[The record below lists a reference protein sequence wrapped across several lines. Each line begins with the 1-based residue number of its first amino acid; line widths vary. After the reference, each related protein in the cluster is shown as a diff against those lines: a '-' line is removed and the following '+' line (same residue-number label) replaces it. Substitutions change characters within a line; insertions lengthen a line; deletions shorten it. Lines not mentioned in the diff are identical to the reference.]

1 MLWKRLCSTSNP
13 AARNIETLQED
24 DLDSIESISA
34 RQILDSRGNPT
45 LAVVVELDDGTSG
58 WAAVPSG
65 ASTGTH
71 EAVELRDG
79 DLAYYGGKSVFKA
92 VENVTEVI
100 EPALLSMSVLEQSE
114 IDRIMMELDGTE
126 NKSKLGANAMLGVSL
141 AVAHAA
147 SSLLGVSLFNYLGG
161 VAAHVMPIPMMNILN
176 GGRHADNSTDLQEF
190 MIMPI
195 GADDYSGAL
204 QMGVEIYHALKS
216 VLKSK
221 GLNTNVGDEGGF
233 APTLSS
239 NHQAVELILAAIEKA
254 GRRPGKDC
262 WVALDPAASEF
273 YKDGKYIL
281 AKEGLSLT
289 SIEMVEYYERWVS
302 QYPIISIED
311 GLAEDDWEGWKLLT
325 QRLGNKV
332 QLVGDDLYTTN
343 TQRIG
348 RGVTEE
354 SSNSVLIKLNQIGTL
369 TETMSAIEMAKRAGW
384 TAVISHRSG
393 ETEDTTIAD
402 LAVAA
407 NTGFIKTGAPC
418 RSERVAKYN
427 RLLEIEEELG
437 PAARYPG
444 MKAFYNLSGRAK

>member
-1 MLWKRLCSTSNP
+1 M
-13 AARNIETLQED
+13 
-24 DLDSIESISA
+24 DSIENITA

-45 LAVVVELDDGTSG
+45 LAVVVELDDGTLG

-65 ASTGTH
+65 ASTGSH

-79 DLAYYGGKSVFKA
+79 DPACFGGKGVLKA
-92 VENVTEVI
+92 VDNVNEI
-100 EPALLSMSVLEQSE
+100 IAPALLSMSVLEQSE
-114 IDRIMMELDGTE
+114 LDRIMIELDGTQ
-126 NKSKLGANAMLGVSL
+126 NKSKLGANAILGVSL

-147 SSLLGVSLFNYLGG
+147 SNLLGVSLYNHLGG

-176 GGRHADNSTDLQEF
+176 GGRHADNSTDFQEF

-195 GADDYSGAL
+195 GADDYSSAL
-204 QMGVEIYHALKS
+204 QMGVEVYQALKV

-233 APTLSS
+233 APSLAS
-239 NHQAVELILAAIEKA
+239 NQQAVELILAAIEKA

-262 WVALDPAASEF
+262 WLALDPAASEF
-273 YKDGKYIL
+273 YQKGKYVL
-281 AKEGLSLT
+281 PKENVKLS
-289 SIEMVEYYERWVS
+289 SAEMVDYYERWVS

-311 GLAEDDWEGWKLLT
+311 GLAEDDWEGWQLLT
-325 QRLGNKV
+325 KRLGDKV

-343 TQRIG
+343 TQRLG
-348 RGVTEE
+348 RGIAEE
-354 SSNSVLIKLNQIGTL
+354 CSNSVLIKLNQIGTL
-369 TETMSAIEMAKRAGW
+369 SETMAAIEMAKRAGW
-384 TAVISHRSG
+384 TAIISHRSG
-393 ETEDTTIAD
+393 ETEDTSIAD
-402 LAVAA
+402 LAVSA

-437 PAARYPG
+437 PAACYPG
-444 MKAFYNLSGRAK
+444 MKAFYNLPGRSK